1 MIDTPPGD
9 RFINRELSW
18 LEFNDRVL
26 ELARGSDT
34 PVLERAKFLA
44 IFAGNLDEFYM
55 VRVAGL
61 KRQFAAGLSSRSS
74 DGLMPGQQLEAVSVK
89 ASSLALAHAHLFLE
103 EVLPDLS
110 RSGIAIC
117 GWEDLDDQQRKELDE
132 YFMDQI
138 FPVVTPL
145 AVGPG
150 HPFPYISSRS
160 LNLAVLVR
168 DPGGGSLHFARVK
181 VPPLLPRFVATSDG
195 KVFVPIEDV
204 IAANLEE
211 LCPGMEI
218 VEHHAFR
225 VTRNGDLEMNDDGA
239 EDLLQALEEELR
251 KSRFTPAVR
260 LEIHADMPPAVLD
273 LLQRELEIGEQD
285 VHRLPGPL
293 DLSGL
298 WNLYALDRIDLK
310 DPVFQPVTPA
320 SLSLAEDAPHDIFSV
335 LRSDDVLVQHPY
347 DSFATTVERFISEAA
362 MDPAVL
368 AIKQT
373 LYRTSGESPIVDA
386 LIAAAER
393 GKQVVV
399 LVEITA
405 RFDELAN
412 IGWARTLEQAGCH
425 VVYGLVGVKTH
436 CKLCLVVRQEANGL
450 RRYIH
455 IGTGNYNPITARLYE
470 DLGLLTSDPEL
481 GADVSEL
488 FNFLTGYSRQT
499 SYRSLV
505 VAPHELRARIVKM
518 IERESQVS
526 EAGSPGRIIFKLN
539 SLADEEVIDALYEAS
554 QRSVQIDVI
563 VRGICVL
570 RPQVEGLSDNIR
582 VRSIV
587 GRFLEHSRIY
597 YFGNGGSEE
606 FFIGSADIMHRNLDR
621 RIETLVAT
629 RSPEINSRLKGILEL
644 ALADNA
650 SAWELGSDARW
661 KKISPGRSE
670 PPIELQKELMS
681 RAGKDA

>member
-1 MIDTPPGD
+1 
-9 RFINRELSW
+9 
-18 LEFNDRVL
+18 
-26 ELARGSDT
+26 
-34 PVLERAKFLA
+34 
-44 IFAGNLDEFYM
+44 
-55 VRVAGL
+55 
-61 KRQFAAGLSSRSS
+61 
-74 DGLMPGQQLEAVSVK
+74 
-89 ASSLALAHAHLFLE
+89 
-103 EVLPDLS
+103 
-110 RSGIAIC
+110 
-117 GWEDLDDQQRKELDE
+117 
-132 YFMDQI
+132 
-138 FPVVTPL
+138 
-145 AVGPG
+145 
-150 HPFPYISSRS
+150 
-160 LNLAVLVR
+160 
-168 DPGGGSLHFARVK
+168 
-181 VPPLLPRFVATSDG
+181 
-195 KVFVPIEDV
+195 
-204 IAANLEE
+204 
-211 LCPGMEI
+211 
-218 VEHHAFR
+218 
-225 VTRNGDLEMNDDGA
+225 
-239 EDLLQALEEELR
+239 
-251 KSRFTPAVR
+251 
-260 LEIHADMPPAVLD
+260 
-273 LLQRELEIGEQD
+273 
-285 VHRLPGPL
+285 
-293 DLSGL
+293 
-298 WNLYALDRIDLK
+298 
-310 DPVFQPVTPA
+310 
-320 SLSLAEDAPHDIFSV
+320 
-335 LRSDDVLVQHPY
+335 
-347 DSFATTVERFISEAA
+347 
-362 MDPAVL
+362 
-368 AIKQT
+368 
-373 LYRTSGESPIVDA
+373 
-386 LIAAAER
+386 
-393 GKQVVV
+393 
-399 LVEITA
+399 
-405 RFDELAN
+405 
-412 IGWARTLEQAGCH
+412 
-425 VVYGLVGVKTH
+425 
-436 CKLCLVVRQEANGL
+436 
-450 RRYIH
+450 
-455 IGTGNYNPITARLYE
+455 
-470 DLGLLTSDPEL
+470 L